1 MYPTYRRKGEALE
14 MEIKQ
19 TLAEEA
25 VRIVNGARR
34 SAYGRPEQN
43 FERIAR
49 LWNAHMLNTQRDGNL
64 TAVDVATFCRL
75 IKEARLAETPDHR
88 DSFVDIL
95 GYTLCQAEIA
105 LPWGLNI
112 EPDAPPPTPDEV
124 VHTVYEGW
132 SMHSPEERRAFW
144 KARQQSDSPPL
155 APNRWGD
162 REPGEPAWKRA
173 NVGDVV
179 QIDGCRT
186 DATVIFINPDP
197 NSMMR
202 LQVEDDHGPWWAR
215 NEDVMSI
222 VKS

>member
-1 MYPTYRRKGEALE
+1 

-105 LPWGLNI
+105 LPWGLKI
-112 EPDAPPPTPDEV
+112 DA
-124 VHTVYEGW
+124 
-132 SMHSPEERRAFW
+132 A
-144 KARQQSDSPPL
+144 PPL
-155 APNRWGD
+155 APNRWDD
-162 REPGEPAWKRA
+162 REPEAPAWLRA
-173 NVGDVV
+173 QVGDVV
-179 QIDGCRT
+179 RIKDCRT
-186 DATVIFINPDP
+186 EATVIFVNPVDP
-197 NSMMR
+197 NSTMR
-202 LQVEDDHGPWWAR
+202 LQVEDDHGPWWVR
-215 NEDVMSI
+215 NEDVLSI
-222 VKS
+222 VE